1 MKYYMGFEIGVLM
14 LVVGIA
20 FVIAA
25 IGHFVDRS

>member
-20 FVIAA
+20 LVIAA
-25 IGHFVDRS
+25 IRHFVDRS